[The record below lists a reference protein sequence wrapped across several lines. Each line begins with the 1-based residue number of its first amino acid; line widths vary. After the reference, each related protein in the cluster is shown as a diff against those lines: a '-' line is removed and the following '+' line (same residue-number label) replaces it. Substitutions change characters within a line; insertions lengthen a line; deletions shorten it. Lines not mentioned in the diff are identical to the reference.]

1 MARAD
6 EGLKSEMLKSA
17 LDDALAGK
25 PSRLEDLLE
34 RFGGMPSP
42 KPNLK
47 LAAAFGAELAN
58 LPGEVHR
65 LLARPA
71 SEDCAP
77 DRSRIY
83 LPIAAAHGFAARAR
97 AGREVATAWSALLE
111 LAGDERGPV
120 RVGTLD
126 ALLITG
132 AREGGADELVQRGLA
147 WLDEAE
153 DREVR
158 FGANAL
164 MLEVLSEARV
174 MATLRDEEALF
185 SFVSRS
191 IDEVADAP
199 RAAERSEGRRRVLVS
214 LPRVLAAIVVHLARA
229 EAGID
234 YFRSEAA
241 RAEHPDVRAALS
253 DAIQRLR
260 GAGSG
265 QRATMID
272 ELRKSLEDSAK
283 PLRYQALV
291 RPGVGRGKKS
301 RKTR

>member
-6 EGLKSEMLKSA
+6 EGLKSELLKSA
-17 LDDALAGK
+17 LDEALAGK
-25 PSRLEDLLE
+25 PARLEDLLE

-47 LAAAFGAELAN
+47 LAQAFGAELAN
-58 LPGEVHR
+58 LPGEVTR
-65 LLARPA
+65 LLARLA
-71 SEDCAP
+71 REDCAP
-77 DRSRIY
+77 DRARIF
-83 LPIAAAHGFAARAR
+83 LPIAAAHGYAARAR
-97 AGREVATAWSALLE
+97 AGREVAAAWSALLE

-132 AREGGADELVQRGLA
+132 AKEGGADELVRRGAA
-147 WLDEAE
+147 WLDETD

-164 MLEVLSEARV
+164 VLELLSEGRV

-185 SFVSRS
+185 AFVTRS

-199 RAAERSEGRRRVLVS
+199 RSAERSEGRRRVLVS
-214 LPRVLAAIVVHLARA
+214 LPRALAAIVVHLARA
-229 EAGID
+229 EAGIG
-234 YFRSEAA
+234 YFRSEAL

-260 GAGSG
+260 GQGQG
-265 QRATMID
+265 QRAAMID
-272 ELRKSLEDSAK
+272 ELRKTLEDSAK
-283 PLRYQALV
+283 PERYAALV